1 MPRRQP
7 RIPATNVKQKFKEAL
22 KTFRMEVYKVE
33 HDPDELEHLTEDAL
47 AVTKD
52 SLDNAYHYHFH
63 KLPDASRAEVI
74 NMINN
79 YTLEALLPPIV
90 EKVVKRQLLLER
102 KLELLV
108 HLMEEALDKIG
119 DNDG

>member
-1 MPRRQP
+1 M
-7 RIPATNVKQKFKEAL
+7 QKKFAEAL
-22 KTFRMEVYKVE
+22 KTYRKEVYKVE
-33 HDPDELEHLTEDAL
+33 HDADQLKELTTDALNLTE
-47 AVTKD
+47 D

-90 EKVVKRQLLLER
+90 EKINKRQLMVER
-102 KLELLV
+102 KLDLLV
-108 HLMEEALDKIG
+108 SLLEEALDKINSE
-119 DNDG
+119 DH

>member
-1 MPRRQP
+1 M
-7 RIPATNVKQKFKEAL
+7 KQKFKEAL

-33 HDPDELEHLTEDAL
+33 HDPEELEHLTEDAL

>member
-1 MPRRQP
+1 M
-7 RIPATNVKQKFKEAL
+7 QKKFAEAL
-22 KTFRMEVYKVE
+22 KAYRKEVYKVE
-33 HDPDELEHLTEDAL
+33 HDADQLKELTTDALNLTE
-47 AVTKD
+47 D

-90 EKVVKRQLLLER
+90 EKINKRQLMVER
-102 KLELLV
+102 KLDLLV
-108 HLMEEALDKIG
+108 SLLEEALDKINSE
-119 DNDG
+119 DH